1 LPLARNKTINV
12 ECCYEA
18 STCKFRKASYGCSLA
33 NSAFACK
40 RPPTCKENPA
50 TSAFAHGRSRS
61 TITSCCDGA
70 SERRARAA
78 PFGHHRYEAASFA
91 AFKVASSSRVGVE
104 HETSTRGNEH
114 DSRIVAK
121 TALVQTFGRN
131 ETNARDH
138 CAAQA
143 ARTAF
148 QTAGALLSLIRSL
161 PSVN

>member
-1 LPLARNKTINV
+1 MQVPKSFLRMQFSEFSICLQT
-12 ECCYEA
+12 
-18 STCKFRKASYGCSLA
+18 
-33 NSAFACK
+33 
-40 RPPTCKENPA
+40 PPTCKENPA

-91 AFKVASSSRVGVE
+91 AFKFASSSRVGVE